1 MKILIASSEVV
12 PFSKTGGLADV
23 AGALP
28 YALKEAE
35 DCDVRVIAPLYKMTK
50 DKNFKMKKTVEVNDP
65 SILGG
70 LEPFTLFETEI
81 KDVKFYFVEHDEYF
95 YRDAL
100 YGTPQ
105 DGDYGD
111 NAKRFAFFSKAIL
124 AALVNI
130 GFYPD
135 VIHLNDWQTALTP
148 LYKNIYFEEE
158 HPLSKTRVLF
168 TIHNMG
174 YQGLFGPEVLP
185 DIGIPEE
192 FFTMYALEF
201 YGKLNFM
208 KSGILYS
215 DAISTVSKKYS
226 REILTPEYGYGLEG
240 LLKTR
245 ENDLYGILN
254 GADYD
259 NWSPEKD
266 TLIPVNYGPDTIEK
280 KTECK
285 KALLKQYKMNLPV
298 TSPLLGYVGR
308 LAEQKGIDLMAD
320 ILEKVVKLGAGFVLL
335 GTGDAKYEKIFSDI
349 AKKQSGKVG
358 VVIGFDNKLAH
369 LIEAGVD
376 VFLMPSRYEPC
387 GLNQMYSLK
396 YGTVPIVRAT
406 GGLDDTIIDY
416 SSDPGS
422 GNGFKFNN
430 AESGDFMEAVKN
442 AVKLFKNDKKWRE
455 LQRREMEADF
465 SWKRS
470 AREYISLYKNM
481 AGIK

>member
-28 YALKEAE
+28 YALKEAD

-50 DKNFKMKKTVEVNDP
+50 DKNFKMKKAAEINDP
-65 SILGG
+65 AIFARG
-70 LEPFTLFETEI
+70 LEPFTLFESEL
-81 KDVKFYFVEHDEYF
+81 KGVKFYLVEHDEYF

-100 YGTPQ
+100 YGTPE
-105 DGDYGD
+105 GDYED
-111 NAKRFAFFSKAIL
+111 NAKRFGFFSKAIL

-135 VIHLNDWQTALTP
+135 VIHLNDWQTALVP

-158 HPLSKTRVLF
+158 HPLSRTKVLF

-174 YQGLFGPEVLP
+174 YQGLFGPEVLQEL
-185 DIGIPEE
+185 GIPEE

-215 DAISTVSKKYS
+215 DAVSTVSKKYA
-226 REILTPEYGYGLEG
+226 REILTPEYGAGLDG
-240 LLKTR
+240 LLKMR
-245 ENDLYGILN
+245 EGDLYGILN

-266 TLIPVNYGPDTIEK
+266 TFIPVNYGPGTIEK
-280 KTECK
+280 KAECK
-285 KALLKQYKMNLPV
+285 KELLKQMKVTLPV
-298 TSPLLGYVGR
+298 SSPILGYVGR
-308 LAEQKGIDLMAD
+308 LAEQKGVDLMAD
-320 ILEKVVKLGAGFVLL
+320 ILDKVIKSGGGFVLL
-335 GTGDAKYEKIFSDI
+335 GTGDVKYERIFANI
-349 AKKQSGKVG
+349 AKKRPGKVG
-358 VVIGFDNKLAH
+358 ITLGFDNKLAH

-376 VFLMPSRYEPC
+376 IFLMPSRYEPC

-396 YGTVPIVRAT
+396 YGTIPIVRST

-416 SSDPGS
+416 SSDS
-422 GNGFKFNN
+422 ENGNGFKFNN
-430 AESGDFMEAVKN
+430 ADSGDFFESVRN
-442 AVKLFKNDKKWRE
+442 ALKVFKNDKKWKE
-455 LQRREMEADF
+455 LQRRGMEADF

-470 AREYISLYKNM
+470 AREYITLYKKM
-481 AGIK
+481 VGGR

>member
-1 MKILIASSEVV
+1 
-12 PFSKTGGLADV
+12 
-23 AGALP
+23 
-28 YALKEAE
+28 
-35 DCDVRVIAPLYKMTK
+35 
-50 DKNFKMKKTVEVNDP
+50 
-65 SILGG
+65 
-70 LEPFTLFETEI
+70 
-81 KDVKFYFVEHDEYF
+81 
-95 YRDAL
+95 
-100 YGTPQ
+100 
-105 DGDYGD
+105 
-111 NAKRFAFFSKAIL
+111 
-124 AALVNI
+124 
-130 GFYPD
+130 
-135 VIHLNDWQTALTP
+135 
-148 LYKNIYFEEE
+148 
-158 HPLSKTRVLF
+158 
-168 TIHNMG
+168 
-174 YQGLFGPEVLP
+174 
-185 DIGIPEE
+185 IPEE

-320 ILEKVVKLGAGFVLL
+320 ILEKVIKSGAGFVLL

-416 SSDPGS
+416 SSDPVK

-442 AVKLFKNDKKWRE
+442 AVKLFKNDKKWKE